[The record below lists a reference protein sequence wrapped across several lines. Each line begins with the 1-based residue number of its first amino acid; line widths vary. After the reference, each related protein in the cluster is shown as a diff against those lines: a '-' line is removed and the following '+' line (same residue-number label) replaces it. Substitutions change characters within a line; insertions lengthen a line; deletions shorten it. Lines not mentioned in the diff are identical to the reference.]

1 MQRALRSNPLRLL
14 ACLGAGALALAI
26 TSCSTTGVAVPSSA
40 TSSLGHTSEQPNI
53 RQTDDAGRS
62 LPFENQ
68 FPNRWSINNDGTTYE
83 PCTAVEPNTA
93 SQFGLIPDSV
103 RDVAASDFQTAR
115 GCKWKFRDDGRSS
128 LSQAVGNL
136 MQPENGLTG
145 YKQQY
150 AATVEWRPDI
160 EIQGR
165 RAIVGSTMPSECTV
179 FVESGAAIVGTG
191 ITRFGAE
198 KPPLDDIC
206 ESAISFLRITIG
218 NIPE

>member
-1 MQRALRSNPLRLL
+1 
-14 ACLGAGALALAI
+14 
-26 TSCSTTGVAVPSSA
+26 
-40 TSSLGHTSEQPNI
+40 
-53 RQTDDAGRS
+53 
-62 LPFENQ
+62 
-68 FPNRWSINNDGTTYE
+68 
-83 PCTAVEPNTA
+83 
-93 SQFGLIPDSV
+93 
-103 RDVAASDFQTAR
+103 
-115 GCKWKFRDDGRSS
+115 
-128 LSQAVGNL
+128 

-160 EIQGR
+160 QIQGR

-206 ESAISFLRITIG
+206 ESAISFLQITIG

>member
-1 MQRALRSNPLRLL
+1 MQRTLRSNPQRLL
-14 ACLGAGALALAI
+14 TGLGAGVLALAL
-26 TSCSTTGVAVPSSA
+26 TSCSTAGVAVPSTASSSVGA
-40 TSSLGHTSEQPNI
+40 TPAQPNI
-53 RQTDDAGRS
+53 RQTDEAGHA
-62 LPFENQ
+62 LPFDNQ
-68 FPNRWSINNDGTTYE
+68 FPNRWSINNDGTSYE

-93 SQFGLIPDSV
+93 RQFGLIPESV

-136 MQPENGLTG
+136 MQPEKGLAG

-150 AATVEWRPDI
+150 AATMEWRPDI

-179 FVESGAAIVGTG
+179 FVASGAAIVGTG
-191 ITRFGAE
+191 VTRFGAE
-198 KPPLDDIC
+198 KPPIADIC
-206 ESAISFLRITIG
+206 ESAIDFLRIMID